1 MQKNDKNPKNP
12 KIFGGFGFLLK
23 NIKLIVSFYYQ
34 LSVTTTKDS
43 HLRPPQIVYFLCPPT
58 PSKS

>member
-23 NIKLIVSFYYQ
+23 NIKLIVSFIN
-34 LSVTTTKDS
+34 L
-43 HLRPPQIVYFLCPPT
+43 
-58 PSKS
+58 